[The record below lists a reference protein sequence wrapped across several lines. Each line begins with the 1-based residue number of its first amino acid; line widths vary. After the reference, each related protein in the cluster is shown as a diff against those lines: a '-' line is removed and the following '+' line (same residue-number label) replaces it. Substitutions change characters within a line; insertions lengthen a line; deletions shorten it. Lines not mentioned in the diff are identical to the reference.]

1 MRVTTMLRGNLGA
14 GSDITSLTGGM
25 AWLSDGLVGQP
36 GAGSAGETVLLAP
49 KDGLP
54 REQLEEAAVVAYGC
68 PKCNQLFGAV
78 YLLWVSKA

>member
-1 MRVTTMLRGNLGA
+1 MLRGNLGA